1 MKEITIVSDVQ
12 AYSKKKGFYMEKA
25 YDPMQTYVVQWKWK
39 DTYRMIYHS
48 YKLLQTYETYIKFIS
63 NYHILHW
70 IDTIIYVRNEWIV
83 LTSKPM
89 EYKPFIKKLSKINED
104 ISIYMDILYGLVNA
118 NNDPQIFYL
127 YNSTKQENKPKID

>member
-12 AYSKKKGFYMEKA
+12 AYSKKKGFCMKKA
-25 YDPMQTYVVQWKWK
+25 YDPMQTYIVQWKWK

-70 IDTIIYVRNEWIV
+70 IDTIIYVRNEWLL

-89 EYKPFIKKLSKINED
+89 EYKPFMDKLSEINEE

-127 YNSTKQENKPKID
+127 YNYIEQENKLKMD